1 MPTLLSAQEL
11 PEGILAVL
19 YDKNKMEATGYA
31 AVLADLTGETVMLV
45 PCYDNDTNPV
55 ARFTDDGV
63 LEVRIGGPLDLRA
76 PCLLRMWYT
85 YADLSQSG
93 ICLHS
98 PLQHNWPCSLRPS
111 FLLMVR
117 MIWGCQ
123 SSNLRTSCCCS
134 HAEGLP
140 QITGLY
146 RAGCSGS

>member
-63 LEVRIGGPLDLRA
+63 LEVRIGEP
-76 PCLLRMWYT
+76 P
-85 YADLSQSG
+85 
-93 ICLHS
+93 
-98 PLQHNWPCSLRPS
+98 
-111 FLLMVR
+111 
-117 MIWGCQ
+117 
-123 SSNLRTSCCCS
+123 
-134 HAEGLP
+134 
-140 QITGLY
+140 
-146 RAGCSGS
+146 